1 MAHTD
6 VLNYIQVG
14 FHSSL
19 LLFNNS
25 HFAKYCAL
33 IHDKVCNVCAK
44 LVLVLVLSLLMFMLM
59 VVWVLVFV
67 LLLVVRERRDGGS
80 DFAISLRSV
89 SFHIL
94 VPMTINLSL

>member
-1 MAHTD
+1 MSHTD

-19 LLFNNS
+19 LLISNS
-25 HFAKYCAL
+25 RFANYCAL
-33 IHDKVCNVCAK
+33 IHDRVCKVCAK
-44 LVLVLVLSLLMFMLM
+44 LVLVLVLSLLIFMLM
-59 VVWVLVFV
+59 MVWVLVFV
-67 LLLVVRERRDGGS
+67 LLLVLRERRDGGS
-80 DFAISLRSV
+80 DFAISLCSV